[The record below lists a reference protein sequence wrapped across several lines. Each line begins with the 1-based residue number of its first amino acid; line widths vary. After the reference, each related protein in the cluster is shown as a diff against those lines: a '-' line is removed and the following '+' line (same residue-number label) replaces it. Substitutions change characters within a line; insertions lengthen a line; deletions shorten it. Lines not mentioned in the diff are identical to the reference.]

1 MGDKKKTTNS
11 SSSDKEIKS
20 IESKEEF
27 KIIKHLINIIEKE
40 MDNWQEEKKEEKKK
54 FDNEVKYQR
63 QMIENEKK

>member
-27 KIIKHLINIIEKE
+27 KIIKHLINIFFI
-40 MDNWQEEKKEEKKK
+40 K
-54 FDNEVKYQR
+54 FCVNG
-63 QMIENEKK
+63 